1 MRILTI
7 LVGFLLAALGVFS
20 VLNAGLAFI
29 SLAFPIGLGL
39 MLTGL
44 VECFAYR
51 KAVDDEE
58 DKHWILIEGL
68 TTFFL
73 GIVVLS
79 GQLAADIA
87 VPAVFGMWS
96 AISGI
101 RGLVVVL
108 MKGKEEGEQEINYY
122 WDWAT
127 GLLASA
133 LGIVAFFN
141 NALFN
146 WSVLMIVGWIMAVQ
160 AAVVIKIS
168 FSIAYKKPNLIKSKD
183 EQVRA
188 AEREAAK
195 AKKEM
200 KRAIKKAREA
210 KETLKEVEEG
220 AKDFQEIIAEPVPV
234 QPIVIKE
241 PAAEPVEE
249 SAEEPVEE
257 STEAAPAEETK

>member
-1 MRILTI
+1 VRILTI
-7 LVGFLLAALGVFS
+7 AVGILLAGLGIFS
-20 VLNAGLAFI
+20 ILNAGLAFI

-39 MLTGL
+39 MLTGI
-44 VECFAYR
+44 VECFAYK

-73 GIVVLS
+73 GVVVLS

-108 MKGKEEGEQEINYY
+108 MKGKGDDTEANYY
-122 WDWAT
+122 WDMAT
-127 GLLASA
+127 GILASL

-141 NALFN
+141 NMLFS
-146 WSVLMIVGWIMAVQ
+146 WSVLMIVGWIIAVQ

-168 FSIAYKKPNLIKSKD
+168 FSIAYKKPDLIKSKD
-183 EQVRA
+183 EKIRS
-188 AEREAAK
+188 AEKEAAK

-200 KRAIKKAREA
+200 KRAILKAREA
-210 KETLKEVEEG
+210 KTALKEVEEE
-220 AKDFQEIIAEPVPV
+220 AKEFHEIIAEPVPV
-234 QPIVIKE
+234 QPIVIVE
-241 PAAEPVEE
+241 PTEE
-249 SAEEPVEE
+249 SAGETEEEE
-257 STEAAPAEETK
+257 AKTE

>member
-7 LVGFLLAALGVFS
+7 IVGFLLAALGIFS
-20 VLNAGLAFI
+20 ILNAGLAFI

-39 MLTGL
+39 MLVGL

-73 GIVVLS
+73 GIVVIS

-108 MKGKEEGEQEINYY
+108 MKGKEEGEKEINYY
-122 WDWAT
+122 WDMAT
-127 GLLASA
+127 GVLATA
-133 LGIVAFFN
+133 LGVVSFFN

-146 WSVLMIVGWIMAVQ
+146 WSVLMIVGWIIAVQ

-168 FSIAYKKPNLIKSKD
+168 FSIAYKKPDLIKSKD

-188 AEREAAK
+188 AKKEAAK

-200 KRAIKKAREA
+200 KLAIKKAREA
-210 KETLKEVEEG
+210 KETLKVVEEE
-220 AKDFQEIIAEPVPV
+220 AKDFHDIIAEPVPV
-234 QPIVIKE
+234 EPIVIKE
-241 PAAEPVEE
+241 PVAE
-249 SAEEPVEE
+249 
-257 STEAAPAEETK
+257 APAEETEAAEAEETETK